1 MLYILPPLRSQ
12 NPPAPWSNLICTNGN
27 NRNSGNLDNSST
39 GWKNNNS
46 KPPKI
51 QLRNLQILPKRD
63 DESSEFHDTLDANRN
78 SKRPQSW
85 GSRSI
90 VFRTYSEKPDLEELH
105 GLFKVELEVDDS
117 SMILVF
123 SSSESLRFGVDA
135 DEMTQRQ
142 KGNVILTSS

>member
-1 MLYILPPLRSQ
+1 MFFSGLRKAFCW
-12 NPPAPWSNLICTNGN
+12 P
-27 NRNSGNLDNSST
+27 
-39 GWKNNNS
+39 S
-46 KPPKI
+46 KYRVFLAVDQEDPI
-51 QLRNLQILPKRD
+51 VYL

-117 SMILVF
+117 SMILIGHPKNISKTDV
-123 SSSESLRFGVDA
+123 
-135 DEMTQRQ
+135 
-142 KGNVILTSS
+142 